1 MKIFRSLISV
11 LAIIIGLYPIIYF
24 LIDRRFGLLS
34 TKSAV
39 LLENIGWNIGF
50 YIHIIFGGIAL
61 LIGWI
66 QFNPKIRAK
75 YIRLHK
81 IIGKLY
87 LVSVGLSS
95 IAGFYIAFYAT
106 GGIISTLGFM
116 SLSVIW
122 FYTSLNAYLKIRHA
136 EVDQH
141 KNWMIYSYAACF
153 AAVTLRI
160 WLPLLTFV
168 FSDFIIGYQIVSWVC
183 WVPNLIVA
191 NLIIN
196 RFRAERL

>member
-87 LVSVGLSS
+87 LV
-95 IAGFYIAFYAT
+95 
-106 GGIISTLGFM
+106 
-116 SLSVIW
+116 
-122 FYTSLNAYLKIRHA
+122 
-136 EVDQH
+136 
-141 KNWMIYSYAACF
+141 
-153 AAVTLRI
+153 
-160 WLPLLTFV
+160 
-168 FSDFIIGYQIVSWVC
+168 
-183 WVPNLIVA
+183 
-191 NLIIN
+191 
-196 RFRAERL
+196 